1 MAIRIQS
8 WCVHRCTVAPWPGGS
23 CISYHSTPCASALA
37 RARVASAHTSPVCL
51 CPVCF
56 CCIAQ
61 NKTIITND
69 PDDSVRQIKFGF
81 ATVAETMPVAE
92 KVAEEVSA
100 IFPHPVKL
108 EFEKVY
114 CPYLLMNKKR

>member
-1 MAIRIQS
+1 
-8 WCVHRCTVAPWPGGS
+8 
-23 CISYHSTPCASALA
+23 
-37 RARVASAHTSPVCL
+37 
-51 CPVCF
+51 
-56 CCIAQ
+56 
-61 NKTIITND
+61 
-69 PDDSVRQIKFGF
+69 VRQIKFGF